1 MSEEF
6 VVNDRRLFSKDGRI
20 NNEAGGVETPGEPQA
35 ETPAETPAEAPAEA
49 GAPAEEPVRPDPP
62 PKSRP
67 APGPREMP
75 PPSFPSLLVGLA
87 TSALIHLGESPEPGQ
102 AAPTVDLPAAKHAID
117 LLGIL
122 QTKTKGNLES
132 EEEAL
137 LETLLYDLRLK
148 FVKASQ

>member
-35 ETPAETPAEAPAEA
+35 ETPAEA

-67 APGPREMP
+67 APGGPPREMP

>member
-6 VVNDRRLFSKDGRI
+6 VVHDRRLFGKDGQVK
-20 NNEAGGVETPGEPQA
+20 EEP
-35 ETPAETPAEAPAEA
+35 E
-49 GAPAEEPVRPDPP
+49 AEEPKAEGRGPE
-62 PKSRP
+62 
-67 APGPREMP
+67 AGPRSEEPAAARSAENDPGKPAGPRNLNLP

-87 TSALIHLGESPEPGQ
+87 TSALIHLGESPDGAEPGQ
-102 AAPTVDLPAAKHAID
+102 VDLPAAKQAID

-122 QTKTKGNLES
+122 KTKTRGNLEN

-148 FVKASQ
+148 YVKASKP